1 MTNKKNTGKYTHQR
15 KQVTKP
21 KIDSC
26 RYLKIQIYNMLK
38 KKPTINDKKK
48 KSVGKRQPENNVFTI
63 YDK

>member
-26 RYLKIQIYNMLK
+26 RYLKIQIYMLK

-48 KSVGKRQPENNVFTI
+48 KISRQTTTGK
-63 YDK
+63 